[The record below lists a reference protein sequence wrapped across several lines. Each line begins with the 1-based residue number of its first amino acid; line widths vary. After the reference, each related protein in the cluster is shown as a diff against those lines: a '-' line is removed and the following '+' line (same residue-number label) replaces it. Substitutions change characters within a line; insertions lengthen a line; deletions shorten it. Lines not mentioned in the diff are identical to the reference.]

1 MKKLLI
7 AMLIL
12 STMLLTSCGNVEI
25 VDTTEIAEKA
35 DIIHYQKSGDLLYEN
50 ATEVVL
56 IDGTSTISFVC
67 DGKRYY
73 INNNYNVEVKK

>member
-12 STMLLTSCGNVEI
+12 STMLLTSCAEPNI
-25 VDTTEIAEKA
+25 YSFKIAEKA

-50 ATEVVL
+50 ATNVS
-56 IDGTSTISFVC
+56 IQDSTNTITFIYKE
-67 DGKRYY
+67 KRYY

>member
-1 MKKLLI
+1 
-7 AMLIL
+7 
-12 STMLLTSCGNVEI
+12 MLLTSCGNVEI

-50 ATEVVL
+50 ATNVS
-56 IDGTSTISFVC
+56 IQGSTNTITFIYKE
-67 DGKRYY
+67 KRYY